1 MRKIVP
7 LEFDKYYHIYNRGN
21 NREDIFFEEKNYYY
35 FLSLLEKFILPI
47 VEIFAYCLLKNHFHL
62 LVKIKD
68 EKEVQNLIH
77 TGQILEEQRIP
88 SLNLTGF
95 KNLSGLSGFP
105 SQQFSN
111 FFNSYTK
118 SINKAYHRTGALFQ
132 RPFGRIVIDTEL
144 YFIHLVRY
152 IHFNPEKHAYIDDF
166 RNYQYSSYK
175 TCISD
180 KPTKI
185 EREKII
191 ERFDD
196 KENFVH
202 FHSQKPNEE
211 IIKDFIDET

>member
-1 MRKIVP
+1 MKEIVK

-21 NREDIFFEEKNYYY
+21 NRENIFFEEKNYCH
-35 FLSLLEKFILPI
+35 FLNLLKKYIFPFT
-47 VEIFAYCLLKNHFHL
+47 EIFAYCLLKNHFHL
-62 LVKIKD
+62 LVKIKS
-68 EKEVQNLIH
+68 EKEVVQN
-77 TGQILEEQRIP
+77 QNRNK
-88 SLNLTGF
+88 NLTGLP
-95 KNLSGLSGFP
+95 NLSGFP

-152 IHFNPEKHAYIDDF
+152 IHVNPEKQGYVNNF

-175 TCISD
+175 TCITD

-191 ERFDD
+191 EWFDD
-196 KENFVH
+196 NENFVY
-202 FHSQKPNEE
+202 FHSQKPDEE
-211 IIKDFIDET
+211 IIKDYIDET